1 MIFTTPQTVCL
12 EGTIV
17 PHSSVLHDPIF
28 VEMCRGVNLR
38 VAPSTEN
45 VMRNRAEND
54 TLSGI
59 TAKEAVS
66 VIEESRKGQSPR
78 TDIDMKV
85 KEFSPKNTDEDV
97 VELIEYALLDGDSDV
112 KIIVGN
118 SALAASIEA
127 QLSQSFKDKISVIV
141 LKQSAYK
148 MWDGV
153 VTINS
158 PSGDVWEWFENGGHV
173 DDCPGLDE
181 YTIPPNCLLELSH
194 DGGKEYMEVIH
205 NYAYRVSSNK
215 LAGKFHSHGVR
226 QNVAAGFIDEGIPVV
241 SLGGPAGT
249 GKTALALAAGLKM
262 IDDSDNDIN
271 KIIVFRPVISVGR
284 QDIGFLPGSEEE
296 KMEPWSQ
303 AIRDAVEGFCKP
315 SDVDRY
321 MQLIEVHPLTHIR
334 GRTFHNSFIIVDEVQ
349 SLDGVV
355 LKTVLTRLGDTSQMV
370 LTHDISQ
377 NDNYHLSMGE
387 GIPLVV
393 ERMKESKN
401 FAHIDFNKSMR
412 SDIADEA
419 NKLLGDIG

>member
-45 VMRNRAEND
+45 VMRNRAESD

-59 TAKEAVS
+59 TAKEAVK
-66 VIEESRKGQSPR
+66 VIEESRKNHPINYAHSVSIG
-78 TDIDMKV
+78 K
-85 KEFSPKNTDEDV
+85 FSPKNEDEDV
-97 VELIEYALLDGDSDV
+97 MELISYSTIDGADDV

-118 SALAASIEA
+118 SALAASIE
-127 QLSQSFKDKISVIV
+127 SQMSRMESNKIDVVV
-141 LKQSAYK
+141 LKQSPHK

-153 VTINS
+153 IRVVD
-158 PSGDVWEWFENGGHV
+158 PSNDVWEWYEQGGHV
-173 DDCPGLDE
+173 DDCPGLDC
-181 YTIPPNCLLELSH
+181 YDIPPNCLMEISH
-194 DGGKEYMEVIH
+194 GTGVEYMEVIH
-205 NYAYRVSSNK
+205 GYAYKIRSNQ
-215 LAGKFHSHGVR
+215 LAGKFKSHGVR
-226 QNVAAGFIDEGIPVV
+226 QHVASGFIDEGIPVV

-249 GKTALALAAGLKM
+249 GKTALALAAGLKKL
-262 IDDSDNDIN
+262 DDVDNNIN
-271 KIIVFRPVISVGR
+271 KIVVFRPVISVGR

-303 AIRDAVEGFCKP
+303 AIRDAVEGFCLP
-315 SDVDRY
+315 SDVENY
-321 MQLIEVHPLTHIR
+321 MQQIEVHPLTHIR

-393 ERMKESKN
+393 ERMKDSRN

-412 SDIADEA
+412 SEISDEA
-419 NKLLGDIG
+419 NKLLSDIG